1 VDSFVA
7 SIVPRQESYR
17 LRSTPHSGL
26 GVCVLL
32 FALAGVV
39 VTAIG
44 VSETL
49 PRAIMIAGVA
59 IAIFLPLIYRSAKGK
74 LDLFEPLVPSAL
86 AASVM
91 FVGRPIADQAL
102 SSYLHLGYN
111 IEPTFD
117 WTLFSVLIGIM
128 AFNLGYS
135 SHLGRPLQKLFPNP
149 ATQFPIGM
157 VTTGAITMSL
167 LGAALFGV
175 FLLSN
180 GGARALLII
189 VSGRNHTA
197 ATFTRQSTGY
207 LSEAINLLLP
217 ACLLFFGL
225 WMRTRLMRNL
235 FFAAVTGVPLFLYQ
249 ASIGDR
255 SELLP
260 LIFGLPAVYYLWERR
275 RPHLGRLLL
284 AGLFLLFIF
293 ALLREVRNSA
303 AVGRQ
308 HLQDSVILT
317 DPGKAL
323 ASTFTKDDSEMF
335 DTFCNLVSVVPSSLP
350 YHPFGLFTDI
360 SIRALPRILFPDKP
374 LEWSDELIVTLWP
387 QHYRLSRA
395 SSASSIFGN
404 FYLYGGIPAVAFWS
418 FLMGISFRQTWSWY
432 LSHDNNLNAILLYSL
447 VPSLAVVLW
456 RGTVTGLLGHMFFT
470 VVPLVLMQLFIR
482 LRA

>member
-1 VDSFVA
+1 VDSSTTFVW
-7 SIVPRQESYR
+7 SGQQSYR
-17 LRSTPHSGL
+17 LRSTQHSGL
-26 GVCVLL
+26 GVSVLI
-32 FALAGVV
+32 FALAAIV

-49 PRAIMIAGVA
+49 LRAIMIAGVA
-59 IAIFLPLIYRSAKGK
+59 IAIFLPLIYRSAKGT

-111 IEPTFD
+111 IRPTFD
-117 WTLFSVLIGIM
+117 WALFSVVIGIV

-135 SHLGRPLQKLFPNP
+135 SNLGRPLRRLFPVP

-157 VTTGAITMSL
+157 VATGAITMSI

-207 LSEAINLLLP
+207 LYEAINLLLP
-217 ACLLFFGL
+217 ASLLFFGL
-225 WMRTRLMRNL
+225 WMRTKRIHNL
-235 FFAAVTGVPLFLYQ
+235 FFAAFTGVPLFLYQ

-260 LIFGLPAVYYLWERR
+260 LIFGLPAIYYLWESR
-275 RPHLGRLLL
+275 RPHLGRLLF
-284 AGLFLLFIF
+284 AGLFLLITF
-293 ALLREVRNSA
+293 ALLREIRNSA
-303 AVGRQ
+303 AAGRQ
-308 HLQDSVILT
+308 HLGDSVMLT

-335 DTFCNLVSVVPSSLP
+335 DTFCNLVSVVPSTLP
-350 YHPFGLFTDI
+350 FHPFGLFSDI

-404 FYLYGGIPAVAFWS
+404 FYLYGGIPAIAFWS
-418 FLMGISFRQTWSWY
+418 FIMGISFRQTWNWY
-432 LSHDNNLNAILLYSL
+432 LIYENNLNAILLYSL
-447 VPSLAVVLW
+447 VPSLVIVLW

-482 LRA
+482 IRT